1 MEKRLSGH
9 DGRAVT
15 FLLSFT
21 FIIANH
27 MNMGI
32 IERLTG
38 LKLFKQLIDK
48 EKGKDHVLSSLVLKV
63 IGDVAPL
70 LERVPENM
78 PEFTL
83 HDPEHGAK
91 VAENMGKIIPE
102 EVLQELNV
110 MELTLLL
117 LSAYMHDIGMTCSRD
132 EKLQIIGHSEE
143 FIVLFRSD
151 IDKLKK
157 FEYYKNAGDHRSA
170 TFMEDQVFT
179 EYLRQNHVRRS
190 AHFIREKLS
199 SGNLELSYKNIPF
212 YDLLISVCD
221 AHGEPVSAL
230 RNSDRWPRNTL
241 RGESVINVQY
251 LGLVLRLADLLDFDA
266 ERTPKMIYEFVNPQN
281 PVSIIE
287 WKKHRSIIGHRIT
300 SKTVRFESR
309 CSSPEVER
317 ALKQFIYWM
326 EEERGET
333 IALLRW
339 YTDDIS
345 KHYFLELNEPISI
358 EGVKSDGSYI
368 SNDLR
373 FQIDYQRVL
382 DLLIGERLYKNPIVA
397 LRELLQNAADAI
409 KIRLKMYETR
419 EETFNPLIKVKLE
432 GNELVVTD
440 NGVGMDEHIF
450 ADYFLQVGKS
460 YYSSKEFYGKYA
472 GVDVTSEFG
481 IGVLSCFMIAYSMV
495 VESRRESADPLK
507 PCVPIQYEIP
517 TAYSYLIQR
526 RSQRPEIG
534 TRITLKL
541 KNETLFQKSDLL
553 QIIHE
558 LSIDPPF
565 PIQLSYHGKEV
576 VYAGVKPKALPTLDY
591 TKLPFTKRFEGHYPS
606 RYPIGEVSF
615 VDIDLAFAKNSL
627 LKDIEGHLAVINKA
641 HSYMSVS
648 GGMSQRNFKVGIPTH
663 EKSGFII
670 NLPVNGGALM
680 PQWMSLSIHLNL
692 TRSACLAI
700 YPDRT
705 DVIVDEKYKTLK
717 AAIEEEI
724 IEKMEEQLATVKR
737 SCDDATFIRYRDIL
751 SRYAF
756 FNVNRVKIDTDLSR
770 KAALLLDKIFIYP
783 TLTPDGEYLDL
794 TAGELTKFERLGYI
808 REEFGEEYLELARA
822 FCKKEGFALITYRAE
837 YPYIL
842 NNFLDCLQL
851 FFGLY
856 GRQLTDEGIEVM
868 DTLPDFSFRLLVY
881 DGFIHKEGY
890 ILLGDAD
897 ADIFMKLSSS
907 SNFDVETNWHH
918 PFFDTILYADGRQV
932 RVSELSRSFANMLT
946 LIITDSIEAFAD
958 DSGLFQEK
966 AMLTL
971 TRGEAN
977 LYPLLR
983 GVFQKDED
991 LLNEINKEL
1000 KRFYA
1005 DLRREG
1011 FVVGDSEP
1019 ITLTEKDFL
1028 PYWNEL

>member
-1 MEKRLSGH
+1 
-9 DGRAVT
+9 
-15 FLLSFT
+15 
-21 FIIANH
+21 
-27 MNMGI
+27 MNKGI
-32 IERLTG
+32 IQRLTE

-48 EKGKDHVLSSLVLKV
+48 EEEKDHTLSALVLKI
-63 IGDVAPL
+63 IGNVAPL
-70 LERVPENM
+70 MERVPENM
-78 PEFTL
+78 PEYTL

-91 VAENMGKIIPE
+91 VAENMGKIIPG

-117 LSAYMHDIGMTCSRD
+117 LSAYVHDIGMTCSRD
-132 EKLQIIGHSEE
+132 EKLEIIGHSEE
-143 FIVLFRSD
+143 FTVLFRSD

-230 RNSDRWPRNTL
+230 RNSDRWPRDTL
-241 RGESVINVQY
+241 RGGSAINVQY

-266 ERTPKMIYEFVNPQN
+266 ERTPKMIYEFVNPKD

-287 WKKHRSIIGHRIT
+287 WKKHRSIIGHMIT
-300 SKTVRFESR
+300 SKTVRFVSR

-333 IALLRW
+333 IALLRG

-345 KHYFLELNEPISI
+345 KRHFLELNEPISI

-397 LRELLQNAADAI
+397 LRELLQNATDAI
-409 KIRLKMYETR
+409 KIRQKMYETR
-419 EETFNPLIKVKLE
+419 EETFSPLIKVKLE

-440 NGVGMDEHIF
+440 NGVGMDKHIF
-450 ADYFLQVGKS
+450 ADYFLQVGRS

-507 PCVPIQYEIP
+507 SCDPIQFEIP
-517 TAYSYLIQR
+517 TAYSYLIER
-526 RSQRPEIG
+526 KSQRAEIG

-553 QIIHE
+553 QIIQE

-576 VYAGVKPKALPTLDY
+576 VYTGVKPKVPPMLDY
-591 TKLPFTKRFEGHYPS
+591 AKLPFTKRFEGRYPS
-606 RYPIGEVSF
+606 RYSIGELSF
-615 VDIDLAFAKNSL
+615 VDIDFAFSKNSL
-627 LKDIEGHLAVINKA
+627 LKDIEGHVAVVNTA
-641 HSYMSVS
+641 HSYVT
-648 GGMSQRNFKVGIPTH
+648 GGLSQRNFKVGIPAYD
-663 EKSGFII
+663 KDGFII
-670 NLPVNGGALM
+670 SLPVNASALM
-680 PQWMSLSIHLNL
+680 PQWMTLSIHLNL

-705 DVIVDEKYKTLK
+705 DVIADEKYKTLK
-717 AAIEEEI
+717 VAIEEEL
-724 IEKMEEQLATVKR
+724 IEKMEEQLATVKS
-737 SCDDATFIRYRDIL
+737 SCDKETFIRYRDIL
-751 SRYAF
+751 SRYVF
-756 FNVNRVKIDTDLSR
+756 FNLNRVKIDKDISR

-783 TLTPDGEYLDL
+783 TITPDGEYLDL
-794 TAGELTKFERLGYI
+794 TAGELTKFERLGYVS
-808 REEFGEEYLELARA
+808 EEFGEEYLEQARA
-822 FCKKEGFALITYRAE
+822 FCKKEGFALITYRME

-842 NNFLDCLQL
+842 NNFMDCLRL

-856 GRQLTDEGIEVM
+856 GGQLMDERIEVM
-868 DTLPDFSFRLLVY
+868 DTLPDFAFRLLVY
-881 DGFIHKEGY
+881 DGFIQKEGY
-890 ILLGDAD
+890 ILLGDAN
-897 ADIFMKLSSS
+897 ADIFMNLNSSLS
-907 SNFDVETNWHH
+907 FDVDTNWHH
-918 PFFDTILYADGRQV
+918 PFFDTIHYADGSQV
-932 RVSELSRSFANMLT
+932 RVGEMTRNLEEMLT
-946 LIITDSIEAFAD
+946 MIISDSVETFAS

-966 AMLTL
+966 AILTI

-977 LYPLLR
+977 LYPLLK

-991 LLNEINKEL
+991 LLNNINREI

-1011 FVVGDSEP
+1011 FVIGDSEP
-1019 ITLTEKDFL
+1019 IALTEKDFL